1 MSIVWDTSQFVKI
14 INLYKKND
22 TWVDILETAGNNIVD
37 DAENDA
43 KRLAPEDTGGLKN
56 SIVGSV
62 STSGNDVN
70 FLLTSSHP
78 AAAIIEFG
86 GPSPF
91 PPWEE
96 VGGVLPFPVAKK
108 VFENQPFAT
117 PQPYIR
123 PALLN
128 NLPRLEKEV
137 VKEAKKVVSGN

>member
-1 MSIVWDTSQFVKI
+1 MSIVWDTSQFVRI
-14 INLYKKND
+14 INLYKKNNF
-22 TWVDILETAGNNIVD
+22 WVDILETAANNIID

-43 KRLAPEDTGGLKN
+43 KRLAPKDTGQLRN

-62 STSGNDVN
+62 STSDNDVN
-70 FLLTSSHP
+70 FLITSSHP

-108 VFENQPFAT
+108 VFEKQPFTT
-117 PQPYIR
+117 PSPYIR
-123 PALLN
+123 PALMMN
-128 NLPRLEKEV
+128 VPRLEKEV
-137 VKEAKKVVSGN
+137 VKEAKNKI